1 MGMAVKED
9 QFFNSNGVNSAKL
22 ISNRWSHN
30 FTIFS
35 QYSPRYTREELTAVS
50 DQRRLRLDNLIASI
64 QLSADKMS
72 ITRDCYMSMVRS
84 GRVTLFDLYADCSY
98 SPVIKDWLSHQDS
111 FWLEQLQG
119 ELQAFDCGEGSAM
132 TRWMKAFH
140 DQHVIPDQDDS
151 TVLVMC

>member
-1 MGMAVKED
+1 MGVARREYELTHLSD
-9 QFFNSNGVNSAKL
+9 NHHARQSSSSLGFS
-22 ISNRWSHN
+22 
-30 FTIFS
+30 IFS
-35 QYSPRYTREELTAVS
+35 RYLPKYSLEQLIAVS
-50 DQRRLRLDNLIASI
+50 DQRRLKLDNLIASI
-64 QLSADKMS
+64 QLSVDKMS
-72 ITRDCYMSMVRS
+72 ITRDCYMGMVRS

-140 DQHVIPDQDDS
+140 DQHVIPNYQQS
-151 TVLVMC
+151 AVIVVGR